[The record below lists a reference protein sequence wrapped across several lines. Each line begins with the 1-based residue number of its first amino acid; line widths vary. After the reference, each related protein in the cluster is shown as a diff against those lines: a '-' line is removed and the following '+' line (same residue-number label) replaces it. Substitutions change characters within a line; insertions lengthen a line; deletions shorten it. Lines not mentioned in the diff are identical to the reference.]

1 MNRLIVTIIV
11 LLLLV
16 SENLAMAQKKEKAG
30 CNRELV
36 KSSRLVNYG
45 VVTVDEI
52 KQDMKSVL
60 TYLEKNTP
68 FRVVNKQNVK
78 SSPNMPKWIRVLNLK
93 EVLSA

>member
-36 KSSRLVNYG
+36 KSSRMVNYG

-60 TYLEKNTP
+60 IYLEKNTP
-68 FRVVNKQNVK
+68 FFVVNKQNG
-78 SSPNMPKWIRVLNLK
+78 
-93 EVLSA
+93 

>member
-1 MNRLIVTIIV
+1 MMNRLIVTIIV

-36 KSSRLVNYG
+36 KSSRMVNYG

-60 TYLEKNTP
+60 IYLEKT
-68 FRVVNKQNVK
+68 
-78 SSPNMPKWIRVLNLK
+78 L
-93 EVLSA
+93 LSA

>member
-36 KSSRLVNYG
+36 KSRLNR
-45 VVTVDEI
+45 T
-52 KQDMKSVL
+52 
-60 TYLEKNTP
+60 
-68 FRVVNKQNVK
+68 
-78 SSPNMPKWIRVLNLK
+78 
-93 EVLSA
+93 